1 MCIVKDKLSLLRRLL
16 AAALF
21 ALFSVSPAHALSNQ
35 ELAEI
40 ARFWPDTD
48 FGISSPEIDWD
59 DVKWGGVPKDGI
71 PSIDAPVFAPVGA
84 VEDVDDRE
92 PVVGVVIDGDARAYP
107 LRMLTRH
114 EIVNDV
120 VAGVPVAVTFCPLCN
135 TAVVFDRR
143 LGGRVLEFGV
153 SGFLRNSD
161 MIMYDRQTESWWQ
174 QFVGNAIVGEM
185 VGSRLSM
192 LPARLESFA
201 AFKARAPEGRVLV
214 PGPGTYAEYGR
225 NPYVGYDSRAQPY
238 AFYDGPLPA
247 GVRALSRVVSVGE
260 EAWSLDLVR
269 ERQRIEIGDLVITW
283 EAGQASALDTAV
295 IAQGAEVGNV
305 VVQRRTVNGYEDVVY
320 RVDFAFAFHAFY
332 PSAPIHVD

>member
-1 MCIVKDKLSLLRRLL
+1 MGL
-16 AAALF
+16 
-21 ALFSVSPAHALSNQ
+21 
-35 ELAEI
+35 
-40 ARFWPDTD
+40 
-48 FGISSPEIDWD
+48 
-59 DVKWGGVPKDGI
+59 
-71 PSIDAPVFAPVGA
+71 
-84 VEDVDDRE
+84 
-92 PVVGVVIDGDARAYP
+92 VIDGDARAYP

-120 VAGVPVAVTFCPLCN
+120 VGGVPVAVTFCPLCN

-143 LGGRVLEFGV
+143 LGERVLEFGV

-185 VGSRLSM
+185 AGSWLTM

-201 AFKARAPEGRVLV
+201 AFKARAPQGQVLV

-225 NPYVGYDSRAQPY
+225 NPYVGYDSRSQPY
-238 AFYDGPLPA
+238 GFYDGPLPDTV
-247 GVRALSRVVSVGE
+247 GALSRVVSVGE

-269 ERQRIEIGDLVITW
+269 ERRRIEVGDLVITW
-283 EAGQASALDTAV
+283 EPGQASALDTAV

-305 VVQRRTVNGYEDVVY
+305 VVQRRTPTGYEDVVY